1 MTTYKRILIVQTAFL
16 GDLVLT
22 TPLIRAVRQ
31 LFPNS
36 RIDALVIPQTRD
48 IVRHNPHLSN
58 IYTFDKRENK
68 KQAFTETVS
77 KLKKVKYDLAISP
90 HRSLTSMRI
99 LLKSAIPR
107 RIGFR
112 AGLPS
117 LLLTDRVRYRQD
129 ISEIKRN
136 LSLLTPLHQH
146 WFDIQTEILIDPQS
160 RTAAKDRLAAVPD
173 QHYRIAVAPGSVWP
187 TKRWP
192 EEHFVS
198 LLSGLAGEPVTFVMI
213 GSANEK
219 DLCQRVIDTSNCKNA
234 INTAGST
241 SLLQAAALIQLCNL
255 FVGNDSGSLHIA
267 NAVQTDVI
275 AFFGP
280 THRSL
285 GFYPFRS
292 KDKVFETDLVCR
304 PCSRHGSQRCPL
316 GHFKCM
322 KTLYPEPVGTEII
335 KRIRPAQT
343 QRI

>member
-1 MTTYKRILIVQTAFL
+1 MIIYKRILIVQTAFL

-31 LFPNS
+31 LFPDS
-36 RIDALVIPQTRD
+36 RIDALVIPQTLD
-48 IVRHNPHLSN
+48 IIRHNPHLSN
-58 IYTFDKRENK
+58 FYTFDKRGNK
-68 KQAFTETVS
+68 KQSFIETVDT
-77 KLKKVKYDLAISP
+77 LKKVKYDLAISP

-99 LLKSAIPR
+99 LLKSAVPR
-107 RIGFR
+107 RIGFC

-129 ISEIKRN
+129 ILEINRN
-136 LSLLTPLHQH
+136 LSLISPLHQNT
-146 WFDIQTEILIDPQS
+146 FDIQTEISITPQAQD
-160 RTAAKDRLAAVPD
+160 TAREMLAQIPARS
-173 QHYRIAVAPGSVWP
+173 YCIAVAPGSVWP

-192 EEHFVS
+192 EEHFVN
-198 LLSGLAGEPVTFVMI
+198 LLSRFADEAVTFVMI
-213 GSANEK
+213 GSPTEQ
-219 DLCQRVIDTSNCKNA
+219 DLCQRIIDKSNCKNA

-241 SLLQAAALIQLCNL
+241 SLLQAAALIQLCDL
-255 FVGNDSGSLHIA
+255 FAGNDSGTLHIA

-280 THRSL
+280 TDRSL

-292 KDKVFETDLVCR
+292 RDKVFETNLDCR
-304 PCSRHGSQRCPL
+304 PCSRHGSERCPL

-322 KTLYPEPVGTEII
+322 KTLYPEPVAFEIL
-335 KRIRPAQT
+335 KRIRQAST